1 MSSFE
6 SVPLRPRAET
16 TSRTLRSSASTVMF
30 SSNLKPERF
39 PTRSV
44 FSFFFFSSFT
54 LPAFLSFLETVMVAV
69 LSQRARP
76 VSSVFTSSSSELLD
90 SSSLSHSSLS
100 SSSRFL
106 LGFFSFFAFASA
118 SSPPSSSS
126 SSSSSSSLESLLE
139 LTESLESE
147 SESSSESSSSS
158 SCALSSGFSRY
169 AAISFS

>member
-106 LGFFSFFAFASA
+106 LGFFSFFAFAS
-118 SSPPSSSS
+118 SPLPSSSS

>member
-106 LGFFSFFAFASA
+106 LGFFSFFAFAS
-118 SSPPSSSS
+118 SPLPPPS